1 MRHTILITLAL
12 LFSLTL
18 FGQRGGGGKTP
29 EQRVERDMARLE
41 SQLQLTEQER
51 TELRA
56 AFTEFYNES
65 EQYRGQ
71 SNHEAMM
78 ALVQNRDRKVAG
90 ILKDPAQ
97 YREYERLMVRNQK
110 RMTSQANQ
118 QKQNMDKPMQG
129 NRQGGGQG
137 RRKGG

>member
-1 MRHTILITLAL
+1 MKNTILITLAL

-41 SQLQLTEQER
+41 NQLQLTNQQRIEM
-51 TELRA
+51 RA

-65 EQYRGQ
+65 EQYRGRQ
-71 SNHEAMM
+71 NHEAMM

-90 ILKDPAQ
+90 MLKDPAQ

-110 RMTSQANQ
+110 RMTGQTNQ
-118 QKQNMDKPMQG
+118 QKMNKPMQG